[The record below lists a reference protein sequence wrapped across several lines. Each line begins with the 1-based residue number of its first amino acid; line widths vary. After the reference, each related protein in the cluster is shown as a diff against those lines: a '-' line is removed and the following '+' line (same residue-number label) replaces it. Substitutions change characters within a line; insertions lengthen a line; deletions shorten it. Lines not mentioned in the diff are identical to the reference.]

1 MPGRVTAA
9 DQPLSSD
16 LSLLSMNYEYL
27 LSSCSE
33 LVDNAAVRERMG
45 QIELDVA
52 ALYWELSRED
62 RDRLAGQFRAFIEM
76 KRTFR
81 RSHAS

>member
-33 LVDNAAVRERMG
+33 PAGNAAVRERMS

-62 RDRLAGQFRAFIEM
+62 RDRLSGQFRAFIEM
-76 KRTFR
+76 KRTYR